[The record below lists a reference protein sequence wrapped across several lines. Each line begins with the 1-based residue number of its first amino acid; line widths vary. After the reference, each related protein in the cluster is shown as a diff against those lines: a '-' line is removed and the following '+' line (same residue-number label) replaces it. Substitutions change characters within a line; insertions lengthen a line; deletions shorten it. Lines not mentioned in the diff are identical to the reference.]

1 MLTRGIP
8 FFLAVSVLVSTAAP
22 AAAQSLRGSVVE
34 EGTGAPIAGV
44 TVALLDSAGARVF
57 SAVSDA
63 AGRFYMPAA
72 GGTYRLEATHIAY
85 ATVRLDTVRIAAQ
98 ERLELTIRMAAE
110 AIPLSPV
117 EVTARRIDPRHLATL
132 EGFYQRWRELPS
144 VGPRRAVR
152 REEPEMRSA
161 LALDDIVTWF
171 GEPELPDGTALF
183 WNGDHVLSPALGELL
198 LEIPIEF
205 LEGVEFYRR
214 EIDAPLEYHIGRSCA
229 ASHRCP
235 VLALWGRLP
244 DGVSVEDAVSGGGEA
259 AAEPAPGLPPTPRL
273 DLRFRARSATAA
285 EVGVVR
291 GAVLGPAGAPLAAA
305 VIELVGP
312 NGERLG
318 ITRADP
324 DGAFTLTA
332 PAPGRYHLRA
342 LHEDH
347 GAATSDA
354 FELAEGQAADVLLTM
369 GGG

>member
-1 MLTRGIP
+1 MLSRGVP
-8 FFLAVSVLVSTAAP
+8 LVLAFAALLCATASG
-22 AAAQSLRGSVVE
+22 AAQSLRGSVVE

-44 TVALLDSAGARVF
+44 TVALVDSAGTRVF

-63 AGRFYMPAA
+63 AGRFYMPA
-72 GGTYRLEATHIAY
+72 GGGAFRLEASHIAY

-98 ERLELTIRMAAE
+98 ERLEVEIRMAAE
-110 AIPLSPV
+110 AIPLAPV

-152 REEPEMRSA
+152 REGPEMRSA
-161 LALDDIVTWF
+161 MGLEDIVTWF
-171 GEPELPDGTALF
+171 GEPELAENTTLY
-183 WNGDHVLSPALGELL
+183 WNGNVVLSPGLYEML
-198 LEIPIEF
+198 LEVPIEF

-214 EIDAPLEYHIGRSCA
+214 VVDIPLGLRGGRCP
-229 ASHRCP
+229 HCP

-244 DGVSVEDAVSGGGEA
+244 DGVSVEDAVSGDRKK
-259 AAEPAPGLPPTPRL
+259 AAEAAPGLPSTPRL
-273 DLRFRARSATAA
+273 DLRFQARSAAAA
-285 EVGVVR
+285 EIGMLR

-312 NGERLG
+312 NGERLA
-318 ITRADP
+318 ITRTDP

-342 LHEDH
+342 LHEEH

-354 FELAEGQAADVLLTM
+354 FELGESQAADVLLSM
-369 GGG
+369 GSGG

>member
-1 MLTRGIP
+1 M
-8 FFLAVSVLVSTAAP
+8 AVSVLVSTAAP
-22 AAAQSLRGSVVE
+22 GSAQSVRGTVVE

-44 TVALLDSAGARVF
+44 TVALVDSAGTPVF

-63 AGRFYMPAA
+63 AGRFYIPAA
-72 GGTYRLEATHIAY
+72 GGTYRLEASHIAY

-110 AIPLSPV
+110 AIALSPV

-152 REEPEMRSA
+152 RGEPEMRSA
-161 LALDDIVTWF
+161 LGLEDIVTWF
-171 GEPELPDGTALF
+171 GEPELPGSALF
-183 WNGDHVLSPALGELL
+183 WNGQEVLSPGLAAML
-198 LEIPIEF
+198 LEVPIEF

-214 EIDAPLEYHIGRSCA
+214 EIDAPLEYHTGRSCA

-244 DGVSVEDAVSGGGEA
+244 DGVSVEDAVAGGGKMV
-259 AAEPAPGLPPTPRL
+259 AEPAPGLPPTPRL
-273 DLRFRARSATAA
+273 ELRFRARSVTAA
-285 EVGVVR
+285 EAGVVR
-291 GAVLGPAGAPLAAA
+291 GALLGPAGAQLAAA

-342 LHEDH
+342 LHEMH

-354 FELAEGQAADVLLTM
+354 FELADGQAADVLLTM